1 MKLIWYYK
9 RYYISLQTW
18 STCAFTGMHWTVLF
32 VEQKLADLSAVPTT
46 RLIDGILL
54 TKFDTIDDKVWT
66 VTEFWFTAIAFF
78 YSIFIFMTTQYIYRL
93 ELHFQW
99 FIYLE
104 LQSCSLAV
112 VSLTLTSRSSMS
124 NPSLKPCW
132 SECGAPLCGTSNSYC
147 QYCYR
152 RNPHDLV
159 VIVLDVFC
167 PGLLL

>member
-1 MKLIWYYK
+1 MCFHWNALNGFVCWTEISRPFRCPYYQIDRWHPAHQVWHHRRQGLNCHRILIYCNCLL
-9 RYYISLQTW
+9 LQY
-18 STCAFTGMHWTVLF
+18 FYF
-32 VEQKLADLSAVPTT
+32 YD
-46 RLIDGILL
+46 
-54 TKFDTIDDKVWT
+54 
-66 VTEFWFTAIAFF
+66 
-78 YSIFIFMTTQYIYRL
+78 YSIYIYRL